1 MVNKVSRRRV
11 LKGTGA
17 AMLAAASGLSLNTL
31 TATQAPARPD
41 YAGWQQMLRDRTGFD
56 RRTRGA
62 HLVNCTGA
70 CPHFIYVRD
79 GVVVRSE
86 QSADLP
92 SFPGLP
98 DSNPR
103 GCAKGVCGVDYLYG
117 AQRLKY
123 PLIRTGERG
132 EGRWRR
138 ASWDEALQLIADK
151 IVTAAVRDGPDAT
164 SVFCPGP
171 AVAPVAFAAGHRF
184 AHLVGAHAHTF
195 FDWYG
200 DHPPG
205 QTQTLGVQC
214 DTAETAD
221 WYNARLLIFWGSNP
235 LETRIPDAHYLTEA
249 ALNGTRLVT
258 IAPDYNAT
266 ATKSH
271 RWLHPRPGTDLALAL
286 GMAEVIV
293 REGLYDAAVIREQ
306 TDMPLLVRGDTRR
319 FLREADLVTG
329 GAPDRFYA
337 WDRRSQRPVA
347 MKGCWADPAP
357 AAEGSPFLGRDT
369 RGFADGTLA
378 LGDLDP
384 ALEGRF
390 RVTLRD
396 GRSVEVRPVF
406 DLYKA
411 ELLSSHS
418 PDKAAALC
426 GVAPAAIVRLAR
438 DYAAAR
444 PAMIVSGA
452 GINHWYH
459 GDILLRALHFL
470 AALTGNVGVPG
481 GGVNHYTGQWK
492 SVLLSGLNALA
503 FPTGTARQRFC
514 QTTIWTFVHAEAPA
528 AGLDGGAAALR
539 HSLATG
545 QMPLYPRDGRAPR
558 VFIAYRGNFLNQ
570 AKGQGHVLRTLWP
583 KLDLVVDIN
592 IRMDTTALYSDVVL
606 PAAHWY
612 EKTDL
617 NMTEEHGF
625 LITTEPA
632 IQPLWEAKS
641 EWEIFRLLSAKVAA
655 VATARGVA
663 RLVDTEFAWERDLA
677 GLEDQYTDGGRLV
690 TGEQAAQF
698 LLDRSGNGADLA
710 GVRSDR
716 PRRLV
721 SAFTSPAADD
731 VPYVPFQY
739 FTRLKKPWPTLTGR
753 QQFYLDHPV
762 FLDAGLE
769 LPVYR
774 APLDADPYPLRFNTP
789 HGRLSVH
796 STWRDNPQM
805 LRLGRGG
812 PVAIVAPGEAARRG
826 LTDDDWAEIHNDH
839 GRIVCRIKIR
849 PGEPAGRVTMNHAP
863 ELYMDLIEG
872 GAQSLCPIRINPTQ
886 LVGDYGHLVFRPNYY
901 GPSGNQRD
909 VRVEMRRYTGP
920 IPA

>member
-1 MVNKVSRRRV
+1 MV
-11 LKGTGA
+11 
-17 AMLAAASGLSLNTL
+17 AAAGGLSLRAL
-31 TATQAPARPD
+31 AATHAPAPNGYR
-41 YAGWQQMLRDRTGFD
+41 GWRQMLRDRTGFD

-70 CPHFIYVRD
+70 CPHFVYVKD

-92 SFPGLP
+92 SFAGLP

-103 GCAKGVCGVDYLYG
+103 GCAKGICGVDYLYG
-117 AQRLKY
+117 AERLKY
-123 PLIRTGERG
+123 PLVRVGERG

-138 ASWDEALQLIADK
+138 ASWDEALRLIAEK
-151 IVTAAVRDGPDAT
+151 IVTAAVRHGPDT
-164 SVFCPGP
+164 ISVFCPGP

-235 LETRIPDAHYLTEA
+235 VETRIPDAHYMVEA

-258 IAPDYNAT
+258 ISPDYNDT

-271 RWLHPRPGTDLALAL
+271 RWLHPKPGTDLALAL

-293 REGLYDAAVIREQ
+293 REGLYDPAVVAEQ
-306 TDMPLLVRGDTRR
+306 TDMPLLVRSDTRR
-319 FLREADLVTG
+319 FLREADMVDG
-329 GAPDRFYA
+329 GAAERFFA
-337 WDRRSQRPVA
+337 WDRGGQGPVA
-347 MKGCWADPAP
+347 MKGSWADAAP
-357 AAEGSPFLGRDT
+357 PAEGSPFLGRDT
-369 RGFADGTLA
+369 RGFPDGTLA
-378 LGDLDP
+378 LGALDP

-390 RVTLRD
+390 HVTLRD
-396 GRSVEVRPVF
+396 GRTVEVRPVF

-411 ELLSSHS
+411 ELLESYS
-418 PDKAAALC
+418 PDKAGPLC
-426 GVAPAAIVRLAR
+426 GVSPAEIVRLAR

-459 GDILLRALHFL
+459 GDILLRVLHFL
-470 AALTGNVGVPG
+470 AAITGNVGVPG

-492 SVLLSGLNALA
+492 SVLLPGLTALA

-514 QTTIWTFVHAEAPA
+514 QTTIWTQVHSEAPSPPES
-528 AGLDGGAAALR
+528 AAALR
-539 HSLATG
+539 HSLETG
-545 QMPLYPRDGRAPR
+545 QMPLYPKGGRAPR

-583 KLDLVVDIN
+583 KFDLIVDIN

-625 LITTEPA
+625 LVTTEPA
-632 IQPLWEAKS
+632 IAPLWEAKN
-641 EWEIFRLLSAKVAA
+641 EWEIFRLLSAKVAE
-655 VATARGVA
+655 VATARGVP
-663 RLVDTEFAWERDLA
+663 RLVDDEFAWERDLSS
-677 GLEDQYTDGGRLV
+677 LEERYTDGGRLV
-690 TGEQAAQF
+690 SGEDAAQF
-698 LLDRSGNGADLA
+698 LLDHYDPAPGEPPVRLA
-710 GVRSDR
+710 GVRADR
-716 PRRLV
+716 PRRLL
-721 SAFTSPAADD
+721 SAFTSPARHDA
-731 VPYVPFQY
+731 PYVPFQY
-739 FTRLKKPWPTLTGR
+739 FAGLKKPWPTLTGR
-753 QQFYLDHPV
+753 QQFYLDHPA
-762 FLDAGLE
+762 FLRAGLE

-796 STWRDNPQM
+796 STWRNNPQM

-812 PVAIVAPGEAARRG
+812 PVAVVSPAEAKRRG
-826 LTDDDWAEIHNDH
+826 LADDDWAEIRNDH
-839 GRIVCRIKIR
+839 GRIVCRIKVR
-849 PGEPAGRVTMNHAP
+849 PGEPAGRVTMTHAP

-872 GAQSLCPIRINPTQ
+872 GAQGVCPIRINPTQ

-920 IPA
+920 IPI